1 MIGEEETYLSTT
13 QEVIRIIEDGAAT
26 AMTIEQIIKQEI
38 DDWYNSQERKDM
50 IAGEKYYRN
59 KGDILERKRLTIG
72 EGGAMIE
79 AKNLAN
85 NKIVHGFI
93 RKLVDQK
100 AGYLLS
106 KEMSIQTNNTKY
118 DEVLTGIFDK
128 GFKRLLKSLLKE
140 AIKKGRAWL
149 HIYYDEEGN
158 FRFKKLPSEEVIPIW
173 KDAAHTELQAIIR
186 VYEVEAYEGTK
197 KTIIKKVEYWHSK
210 GVNRY
215 VLGTATHLSVVG
227 ASGLIPDVEFGDFSN
242 HFTVIGAQEEERGL
256 NWERIP
262 FICFKY
268 NEDELPLIS
277 LLKSLI
283 DDYDRSKSDNSNNL
297 EDIPNSIF
305 KLKGY
310 DGTDLGEFRRNL
322 MIYRSVKVTAED
334 GADVE
339 TLDVNINT
347 EAYKLHTEM
356 TRADIYEFG
365 RGVDT
370 QADSFATAPSGEA
383 LKFLYADLDMDANDI
398 ENEFQAALENLLWFV
413 NTHIVNTGGQDY
425 SEETVNF
432 LFNRD
437 IVINESEVITDAKN
451 STGVISK
458 ETIVANHPWVTDTK
472 EELKRIEAEEQAALD
487 KMDDYGLPSKS
498 GGDGDDNEENGRPAE

>member
-1 MIGEEETYLSTT
+1 MSTT
-13 QEVIRIIEDGAAT
+13 QEVIRIIETGAAS
-26 AMTIEQIIKQEI
+26 AMTDEEIIKQEI
-38 DDWYNSQERKDM
+38 DDWLSSQGRKDM
-50 IAGEKYYRN
+50 LAGERYYRN
-59 KGDILERKRLTIG
+59 KADILERKRMTIG
-72 EGGAMIE
+72 DSGALIE

-85 NKIVHGFI
+85 NKIVHGFL
-93 RKLVDQK
+93 RKLIDQK

-106 KEMSIQTNNTKY
+106 KEMSIQTKNKVY
-118 DEVLTGIFDK
+118 DELLTGIFDK

-140 AIKKGRAWL
+140 SSKKGRAWL
-149 HIYYDEEGN
+149 HVYYDEEGR
-158 FRFKKLPSEEVIPIW
+158 FRFKKLPSEEIIPLW
-173 KDAAHTELQAIIR
+173 KDAAHTELDAIIR
-186 VYEVEAYEGTK
+186 VYEVEAYEGKK
-197 KTIIKKVEYWHSK
+197 KTTIQKVEFWHSK

-215 VLGTATHLSVVG
+215 VIGTSSIALPTT
-227 ASGLIPDVEFGDFSN
+227 SGLIPDVELGEFSS
-242 HFTVIGAQEEERGL
+242 HFAAMDGSEKAEHAL

-268 NEDELPLIS
+268 NEDEIPLIS

-322 MIYRSVKVTAED
+322 MIFRSVKVTAED

-339 TLDVNINT
+339 TMDVNINT

-356 TRADIYEFG
+356 TRSDIYEFG

-398 ENEFQAALENLLWFV
+398 ENEFQAALEQLLWFV
-413 NTHIVNTGGQDY
+413 DKHIFNTTGNDF

-437 IVINESEVITDAKN
+437 IVINESQVITDAKN
-451 STGVISK
+451 SEGIVSK
-458 ETIVANHPWVTDTK
+458 ETQVANHPWVTDVK
-472 EELKRIEAEEQAALD
+472 EELKRLESEEAASLA
-487 KMDDYGLPSKS
+487 KMDEYGLPNNDTPP
-498 GGDGDDNEENGRPAE
+498 GGDKDGDNKKE

>member
-1 MIGEEETYLSTT
+1 MTDEE
-13 QEVIRIIEDGAAT
+13 
-26 AMTIEQIIKQEI
+26 IIKQEI
-38 DDWYNSQERKDM
+38 DDWLSSQERRDM
-50 IAGEKYYRN
+50 LAGERYYRN
-59 KGDILERKRLTIG
+59 KADILERKRMTIG
-72 EGGAMIE
+72 EGGALIE

-85 NKIVHGFI
+85 NKIVHGFL
-93 RKLVDQK
+93 RKLIDQK

-106 KEMSIQTNNTKY
+106 KEMSIQTKNKVY
-118 DEVLTGIFDK
+118 DELLTGIFDK

-140 AIKKGRAWL
+140 SSKKGRAWL
-149 HIYYDEEGN
+149 HVYYDEEGR
-158 FRFKKLPSEEVIPIW
+158 FRFKKLPSEEIIPLW
-173 KDAAHTELQAIIR
+173 KDAAHTELDAIIR
-186 VYEVEAYEGTK
+186 VYEVDEYEGKK
-197 KTIIKKVEYWHSK
+197 KTTIQKVEFWHSK

-215 VLGTATHLSVVG
+215 VIGTGSLAVPTT
-227 ASGLIPDVEFGDFSN
+227 SGLIPDVELGESSS
-242 HFTVIGAQEEERGL
+242 HFAAIDGIEKAEHAL

-310 DGTDLGEFRRNL
+310 DGTDLGEFRTNL

-339 TLDVNINT
+339 TMDVNINT

-356 TRADIYEFG
+356 TRSDIYEFG

-398 ENEFQAALENLLWFV
+398 ENEFQAALEQLLWFV
-413 NTHIVNTGGQDY
+413 NTHLANTTSIDF

-437 IVINESEVITDAKN
+437 IVINESQVITDAKN
-451 STGVISK
+451 SVGIVSD
-458 ETIVANHPWVTDTK
+458 ETILVNHPWVTNTK
-472 EELKRIEAEEQAALD
+472 EEIKRKADEEKAALKD
-487 KMDDYGLPSKS
+487 MEDYGLQGDSK
-498 GGDGDDNEENGRPAE
+498 GNAKPEEDDEK

>member
-13 QEVIRIIEDGAAT
+13 QEVIQIIEAGKAAE
-26 AMTIEQIIKQEI
+26 MTDEQIIKQEI
-38 DDWYNSQERKDM
+38 DDWLNSQERKDM
-50 IAGEKYYRN
+50 IIGERYYRN
-59 KGDILERKRLTIG
+59 KGDILDRKRMTIG
-72 EGGAMIE
+72 ESGQLIE
-79 AKNLAN
+79 ATNLAN

-106 KEMSIQTNNTKY
+106 KEMSIQINNTEY
-118 DEVLTGIFDK
+118 DKALTGIFDK

-158 FRFKKLPSEEVIPIW
+158 FRFKKLPSEEIIPLW
-173 KDAAHTELQAIIR
+173 KDAAHTELQYLIR
-186 VYEVEAYEGTK
+186 VYQVEIYLGKK
-197 KTIIKKVEYWHSK
+197 KTTVQKVEFWHDK

-215 VLGTATHLSVVG
+215 VVGTGSVV
-227 ASGLIPDVEFGDFSN
+227 ASSTSGLTPDVELGDFSS
-242 HFTVIGAQEEERGL
+242 HFSAIEGADKEEYPL
-256 NWERIP
+256 NWERLP

-277 LLKSLI
+277 ILKSLV
-283 DDYDRSKSDNSNNL
+283 DDYDRNKSDNSNNL

-310 DGTDLGEFRRNL
+310 DGENLGEFRRNL
-322 MIYRSVKVTAED
+322 MVYRAVKVTAED
-334 GADVE
+334 GSDVE
-339 TLDVNINT
+339 SMDININT

-356 TRADIYEFG
+356 TRSDIYEFG

-413 NTHIVNTGGQDY
+413 NKHIENTGGKDY

-437 IVINESEVITDAKN
+437 IVINESQVITDAKN
-451 STGVISK
+451 SAGVISK

-472 EELKRIEAEEQAALD
+472 DELARIETEEQATLD
-487 KMDDYGLPSKS
+487 KMDDYGLPSNKPKPP
-498 GGDGDDNEENGRPAE
+498 EEADPK

>member
-1 MIGEEETYLSTT
+1 MSTT
-13 QEVIRIIEDGAAT
+13 QEVIRIIEAGAAA
-26 AMTIEQIIKQEI
+26 AMTDEEIIKQEI
-38 DDWYNSQERKDM
+38 DDWMSSQERKDM
-50 IAGEKYYRN
+50 ITGEKYYRN
-59 KGDILERKRLTIG
+59 KGDILERKRMTIG
-72 EGGAMIE
+72 ESGQLIE
-79 AKNLAN
+79 ATNLAN
-85 NKIVHGFI
+85 NKIAHGFI

-106 KEMSIQTNNTKY
+106 KEMSIQTENKVY
-118 DEVLTGIFDK
+118 DELLTDIFDK
-128 GFKRLLKSLLKE
+128 GFRRLLKSLLKE
-140 AIKKGRAWL
+140 SIKKGRSWL
-149 HIYYDEEGN
+149 HVYYDEEGR
-158 FRFKKLPSEEVIPIW
+158 FRFKKLPSEEIIPLW

-186 VYEVEAYEGTK
+186 VYEVDTYSGK
-197 KTIIKKVEYWHSK
+197 NKTTIQKVEFWHSN

-215 VLGTATHLSVVG
+215 VVGTGSLAVPAVG
-227 ASGLIPDVEFGDFSN
+227 GLIPDVESKDVSS
-242 HFTVIGAQEEERGL
+242 HFAVIDGAETEHQL

-277 LLKSLI
+277 LLKSLV
-283 DDYDRSKSDNSNNL
+283 DDYDRNKSDNSNNL

-310 DGTDLGEFRRNL
+310 DGTNLGEFRRNL
-322 MIYRSVKVTAED
+322 MVYRAVKVTAED
-334 GADVE
+334 GSDVE
-339 TLDVNINT
+339 TMDININT

-398 ENEFQAALENLLWFV
+398 ENEFQAALEQLLWFV
-413 NTHIVNTGGQDY
+413 NTHLENTTSIDFY
-425 SEETVNF
+425 EETVNF

-437 IVINESEVITDAKN
+437 IVINESQVITDAKN
-451 STGVISK
+451 SVGIVSG
-458 ETIVANHPWVTDTK
+458 ETILVNHPWVTNTK
-472 EELKRIEAEEQAALD
+472 EEIKRKADEEKAALKD
-487 KMDDYGLPSKS
+487 MEDYGLQGDSK
-498 GGDGDDNEENGRPAE
+498 GNAKPEEDDEK